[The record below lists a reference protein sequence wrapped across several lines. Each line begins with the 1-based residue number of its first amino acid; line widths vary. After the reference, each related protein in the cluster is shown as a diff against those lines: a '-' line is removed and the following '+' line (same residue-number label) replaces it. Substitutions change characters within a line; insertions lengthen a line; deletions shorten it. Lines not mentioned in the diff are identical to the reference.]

1 MLFHVSS
8 STNRNP
14 DIIMLFHVPHHSD
27 NEYSPFGTEVTPSA
41 DQKDG
46 HHDIWR
52 EKNTSAGQSLWQYVK
67 RTVQQ
72 YMLMAVILWSHV
84 C

>member
-1 MLFHVSS
+1 M
-8 STNRNP
+8 N
-14 DIIMLFHVPHHSD
+14 I
-27 NEYSPFGTEVTPSA
+27 SPFGTEVTPSA

>member
-1 MLFHVSS
+1 
-8 STNRNP
+8 
-14 DIIMLFHVPHHSD
+14 MLFHVPHHSD

-52 EKNTSAGQSLWQYVK
+52 EKKHISWPISV
-67 RTVQQ
+67 
-72 YMLMAVILWSHV
+72 AV